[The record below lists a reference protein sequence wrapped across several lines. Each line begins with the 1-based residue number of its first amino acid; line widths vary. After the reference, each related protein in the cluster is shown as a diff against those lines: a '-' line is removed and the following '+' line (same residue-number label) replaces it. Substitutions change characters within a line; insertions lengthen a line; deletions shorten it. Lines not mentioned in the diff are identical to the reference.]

1 MKLARC
7 LSHVAANWSEFCMSG
22 TPGQSS
28 FEVAPTPTT
37 AKRPLLVWVI
47 LTFYLFSAA
56 AWFVQSGTKLIGPPS
71 GRLDAQGSAYTA
83 FDYFESVGFIG
94 LKLYAAIMLFRL
106 RRIAVK
112 LFLATLLLNLLAT
125 GHDLVSKG
133 LPPPGGPVILLSL
146 IIGLGI
152 LVLICLYAWRL
163 ERQRVL
169 T

>member
-1 MKLARC
+1 
-7 LSHVAANWSEFCMSG
+7 MSG

-28 FEVAPTPTT
+28 FDVAPSRTT
-37 AKRPLLVWVI
+37 IKRPLLVWVVLGI
-47 LTFYLFSAA
+47 YLFSAA
-56 AWFVQSGTKLIGPPS
+56 AWFVQSGSTLIGPPS
-71 GRLDAQGSAYTA
+71 GRLDAQGHAYSA
-83 FDYFESVGFIG
+83 FDYFESAGFVG

-112 LFLATLLLNLLAT
+112 LFLATLLLNFVAT

-146 IIGLGI
+146 IIGFGM

-163 ERQRVL
+163 ERRHVL

>member
-1 MKLARC
+1 
-7 LSHVAANWSEFCMSG
+7 MSG
-22 TPGQSS
+22 TPGRSS
-28 FEVAPTPTT
+28 FEVTPSPTM
-37 AKRPLLVWVI
+37 AERPLLVWAI
-47 LTFYLFSAA
+47 LAFYLFSAA

-71 GRLDAQGSAYTA
+71 GRLDAQGYVYTA
-83 FDYFESVGFIG
+83 FDYFESAGFVG

-112 LFLATLLLNLLAT
+112 LFLATLLLNFLAT

-133 LPPPGGPVILLSL
+133 LPPPGGPIILFSL
-146 IIGLGI
+146 IIGLGM

-163 ERQRVL
+163 ERRHVL

>member
-1 MKLARC
+1 
-7 LSHVAANWSEFCMSG
+7 MSG

-37 AKRPLLVWVI
+37 ANRPLLVWVI
-47 LTFYLFSAA
+47 LAFYLFSAA

-71 GRLDAQGSAYTA
+71 GRMDAQGYAYTA
-83 FDYFESVGFIG
+83 FDYFESAGFIG
-94 LKLYAAIMLFRL
+94 LKLYAAIMLFKL
-106 RRIAVK
+106 RGIAVK
-112 LFLATLLLNLLAT
+112 LFLAALLLNLLAT
-125 GHDLVSKG
+125 GYDLVSKG

-146 IIGLGI
+146 IIGLGM

-163 ERQRVL
+163 ERRHVL

>member
-1 MKLARC
+1 
-7 LSHVAANWSEFCMSG
+7 
-22 TPGQSS
+22 
-28 FEVAPTPTT
+28 
-37 AKRPLLVWVI
+37 
-47 LTFYLFSAA
+47 
-56 AWFVQSGTKLIGPPS
+56 
-71 GRLDAQGSAYTA
+71 
-83 FDYFESVGFIG
+83 
-94 LKLYAAIMLFRL
+94 
-106 RRIAVK
+106 
-112 LFLATLLLNLLAT
+112 LLNLLAT